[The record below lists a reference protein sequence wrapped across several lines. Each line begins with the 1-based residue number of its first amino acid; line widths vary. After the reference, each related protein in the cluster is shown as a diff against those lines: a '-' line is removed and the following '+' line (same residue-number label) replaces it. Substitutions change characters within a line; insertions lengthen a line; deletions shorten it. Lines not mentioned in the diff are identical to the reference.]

1 MKQSDT
7 AASQTAL
14 FAKLM
19 NDWDVDAKLFS
30 GFLDCTSSRCGMDVC
45 RVGCRFAAK
54 RRAAAFVKKAMK
66 LFAGQQRALHEV
78 RRSEVLQYE
87 TADLFGVRGSTLL
100 RKYADDA

>member
-7 AASQTAL
+7 PASQTAL

-30 GFLDCTSSRCGMDVC
+30 GFLDCTSASGMDVC

-78 RRSEVLQYE
+78 RLIRGASVPE
-87 TADLFGVRGSTLL
+87 TADLFGV
-100 RKYADDA
+100 